1 MILQFRCTPEIK
13 TKIDD
18 LVQRGLYPDFS
29 AFCVVALENQLLLED
44 APTSL
49 TEPAEPRKLEP
60 AGEPKR
66 VTKSES
72 GPRPRTRARSSRSN
86 GIPQECTL
94 TLVPETPPFPL
105 RDQLSS
111 VFSPTDTVPINRW
124 LLGHYNRL
132 LPAKVSCRALV
143 NLAKDGKV
151 SLVVDEIAPLIAE
164 VAAQVGEHLRAL
176 DEEQNSHRDEA
187 LCIAFPEPGER
198 GAKGR
203 LRFQNHFV
211 GQMVKGQQEGLLV
224 GLKLAFMEV
233 KRNRP
238 LITPT
243 QAGWEF
249 AQLPNPILENGVDR
263 PKALSDQEIEFLLA
277 HIERNVPVEL
287 FAYRLVLSLIR
298 EGKDSPEST
307 NQALMKYVDTSKKL
321 SGEIETYIST
331 QRGGV
336 LGRMKDLQLIHR
348 ERIGTSFRYHVS
360 ERGAA
365 FLARVG
371 EVR

>member
-1 MILQFRCTPEIK
+1 MILQFRCPPEIK
-13 TKIDD
+13 TKVDE
-18 LVQRGLYPDFS
+18 LVRRGLYPDFS

-44 APTSL
+44 APPSL
-49 TEPAEPRKLEP
+49 SEPAEPRNVQRVAALKAP
-60 AGEPKR
+60 AR
-66 VTKSES
+66 SES
-72 GPRPRTRARSSRSN
+72 SPQPRTRSPHSN
-86 GIPQECTL
+86 GIPRECTL
-94 TLVPETPPFPL
+94 AVIPESPPFQL

-111 VFSPTDTVPINRW
+111 VFSPTDSVPINRW

-143 NLAKDGKV
+143 NLAKEGKV

-176 DEEQNSHRDEA
+176 DEELNSHRDEA
-187 LCIAFPEPGER
+187 LSIAFPEPGER

-233 KRNRP
+233 KRNKSV
-238 LITPT
+238 IAPT

-249 AQLPNPILENGVDR
+249 ARVPNPILDNGAGR
-263 PKALSDQEIEFLLA
+263 PQSLSDQEIEFLLS
-277 HIERNVPVEL
+277 HIGRNVPVEL
-287 FAYRLVLSLIR
+287 FAYRLLLSLIKN
-298 EGKDSPEST
+298 GKDSPEST
-307 NQALMKYVDTSKKL
+307 NHALMEYVDSSKL
-321 SGEIETYIST
+321 SGEVETYIST

-348 ERIGTSFRYHVS
+348 ERISTSFRYHIS
-360 ERGAA
+360 DRGAA

-371 EVR
+371 EVK